1 VNLYRNNLDKAASPY
16 LRQHASNPVYWQI
29 WSRETL
35 EEARRRNQLILLS
48 IGYATCHWCHV
59 MEHESFSDPDV
70 AEVMNSHFV
79 CIKVD
84 REELPDVDAY
94 YMDAV
99 QAMGV
104 SGGWPLNVILLPD
117 GRPVFGGTYFP
128 KHRWLR
134 LLQDI
139 SEMWHSDKHRF
150 EEYATALTD
159 ALRRAGPAGWGAQ
172 PEEFSEDEGEKNLQ
186 TWLDQLD
193 RHYGGHQ
200 RAPKFP
206 LPVVW
211 NFLLDFSILKN
222 KPDLADHVH
231 FTLQKMAYGGLFDQI
246 EGGFFRYSTDVAWHI
261 PHFEKMLYD
270 NAQLVGLYARAH
282 RHRPLSLYRYIVK
295 STVAWLEK
303 RLLLPEG
310 LYASGL
316 DADSEGREGAYYVF
330 SDQEIRNAFHEE
342 TQPAREA
349 LGLVPHLNWEGHYHV
364 FLKPQFETPDGHP
377 PGERESRWLS
387 HLAKI
392 RLSRTL
398 PARDYKALLAWN
410 ALLVS
415 GLVEAHWA
423 FPEEDFLSKA
433 VSLAESMR
441 KHLLHDPE
449 KPLRCRYEDGSSV
462 AARLDDMAHTI
473 AAWIA
478 LGAATGRDIFW
489 NEAAVLL
496 EGAFRRYYNKEAGF
510 FALTAPDESLLPGLI
525 FETEDSVIPSSNAV
539 MAGNLMHLG
548 IVFGRHEWIETAQNM
563 LRRMKTLALRH
574 PRAHSLWLQWF
585 NLAPQG
591 PSLAVYTSEDE
602 RDLRE
607 IASCLMP
614 GVMPSMARSESLLEF
629 FSSKIRHA
637 LPDKPW
643 QLCHLTACLPQ
654 AVHFCSLDRSNS

>member
-1 VNLYRNNLDKAASPY
+1 MNFYRNNLDKAASPY
-16 LRQHASNPVYWQI
+16 LRQHASNPVYWQT
-29 WSRETL
+29 WNRETL
-35 EEARRRNQLILLS
+35 EEARRRNKLILLS

-104 SGGWPLNVILLPD
+104 PGGWPLNVILLPD
-117 GRPVFGGTYFP
+117 GKPVFGGTYFP
-128 KHRWLR
+128 KNRWLR

-139 SEMWHSDKHRF
+139 SEMWHTDKNRF
-150 EEYATALTD
+150 VEYATTLAE
-159 ALRRAGPAGWGAQ
+159 ALRQVGPTGWGVQ
-172 PEEFSEDEGEKNLQ
+172 PEEFSEDEAEKNLQ
-186 TWLDQLD
+186 AWFDQLD
-193 RHYGGHQ
+193 RYYGGHQ

-211 NFLLDFSILKN
+211 NFLLDFSILK
-222 KPDLADHVH
+222 KRPDLADHVH

-282 RHRPLSLYRYIVK
+282 RHRPLPLYRYIAK
-295 STVAWLEK
+295 ATITWLEK

-316 DADSEGREGAYYVF
+316 DADSEGQEGAYYIY
-330 SDQEIRNAFHEE
+330 SDDEIREIFHEE
-342 TQPAREA
+342 THPAREA
-349 LGLVPHLNWEGHYHV
+349 LGLLPQLKWEGYYHI
-364 FLKPQFETPDGHP
+364 FLKHKFETPDGNP
-377 PGERESRWLS
+377 PGEKELQWVSQ
-387 HLAKI
+387 LAKI
-392 RLSRTL
+392 RRGKTL
-398 PARDYKALLAWN
+398 PLRDYKALLGWN

-415 GLVEAHWA
+415 ALVEAYWA
-423 FPEEDFLSKA
+423 FTEEDFLSKA
-433 VSLAESMR
+433 VSLAESLR
-441 KHLLHDPE
+441 KSLLHDPE
-449 KPLRCRYEDGSSV
+449 NCLRCRYEDGSSV
-462 AARLDDMAHTI
+462 AARSDDLAHTI

-489 NEAAVLL
+489 NEAAVML
-496 EGAFRRYYNKEAGF
+496 EGAIKRYYNKEAGF
-510 FALTAPDESLLPGLI
+510 FAIATPDESLLPDVV

-539 MAGNLMHLG
+539 MAGNLMYLG
-548 IVFGRHEWIETAQNM
+548 IVFGRSEWVKTAEDMQS
-563 LRRMKTLALRH
+563 RMKKLALRH

-591 PSLAVYTSEDE
+591 PSLAVYTTEDE
-602 RDLRE
+602 RGLRE
-607 IASCLMP
+607 IASCLRP
-614 GVMPSMARSESLLEF
+614 GVMPVMARSESSLDF
-629 FSSKIRHA
+629 FASKIRHA

-643 QLCHLTACLPQ
+643 HICHLTACLPP
-654 AVHFCSLDRSNS
+654 AAGFCCRDRYDM